1 MTKIG
6 YARVSTKDQKLD
18 LQINAL
24 NTAGCEK
31 IYEEYESGRKCNRPQ
46 LKKLFRT
53 IKDGDT
59 LVVWKIDRL
68 GRSARDICNIIE
80 KLREK
85 NVTLI
90 SLNDGINTS
99 TSVGRF
105 TMQILGSLAEIEVS
119 HLSERTKEGL
129 EAARKRGAK
138 LGRPPGPSRTGVL
151 EKIKT
156 LKSQSFLDKEIMQSL
171 NIPKAT
177 YYRYKRLTNR

>member
-24 NTAGCEK
+24 NDAGCDK
-31 IYEEYESGRKCNRPQ
+31 IYKEYQSGKKKNRPQ
-46 LKKLFRT
+46 LKKIFQVV
-53 IKDGDT
+53 KDGDI

-80 KLREK
+80 MLKEK
-85 NVTLI
+85 NVTVI
-90 SLNDGINTS
+90 SLKDGINTS

-105 TMQILGSLAEIEVS
+105 TMQILGSIAEIEVS

-129 EAARKRGAK
+129 AAARKRGSK
-138 LGRPPGPSRTGVL
+138 LGRPQGPSREGIL
-151 EKIKT
+151 DKIKE
-156 LKSQSFLDKEIMQSL
+156 LMKQSFTDKEIMYTLSL
-171 NIPKAT
+171 PRAT
-177 YYRYKRLTNR
+177 YYRYKRLIIS